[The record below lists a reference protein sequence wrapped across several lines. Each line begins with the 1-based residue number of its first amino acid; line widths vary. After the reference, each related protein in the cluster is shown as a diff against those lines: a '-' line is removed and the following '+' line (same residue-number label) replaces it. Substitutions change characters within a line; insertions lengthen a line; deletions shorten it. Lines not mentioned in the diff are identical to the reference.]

1 MLQLSV
7 SSQNELWLRSPTLSL
22 DPLFLISLS
31 LSLSSTVH
39 CSPYNDGLLTTAQV
53 LSILAVFLSWGTFL
67 TLILGIVSFLCLQIV
82 WW

>member
-7 SSQNELWLRSPTLSL
+7 SGQNGLWLRSPTLIL
-22 DPLFLISLS
+22 DPLFLIF
-31 LSLSSTVH
+31 LSSTVH
-39 CSPYNDGLLTTAQV
+39 YSPYNDGLLTTAQV
-53 LSILAVFLSWGTFL
+53 LSILAVFLSWGSFL